1 MEKSYD
7 RIKTGRLSLIIM
19 IVMTVVNAIAW
30 LFGSLYIFPYA
41 AYTPQLTS
49 LFARMLF
56 IKYGFNGAVV
66 FWILIGLALTSLY
79 LYAWNLAK
87 TKLKGFKIALVLF
100 AIDTIFLV
108 YSVSTTLGR
117 WDVIFAIAMHG
128 LILYHLIRAY
138 GEFKQHPEAVERVK
152 VKRK

>member
-19 IVMTVVNAIAW
+19 IVMTIVNAIAW

-49 LFARMLF
+49 LLARMLY
-56 IKYGFNGAVV
+56 IAHGLNGGSV
-66 FWILIGLALTSLY
+66 FWVLIGAALTTFY
-79 LYAWNLAK
+79 IYAWKLAK
-87 TKLKGFKIALVLF
+87 TKLKGFKIALGLF

-117 WDVIFAIAMHG
+117 WDVIMAIAMHG

-138 GEFKQHPEAVERVK
+138 GEFKQHTEAVERVK